1 MGRIRLV
8 TPAVATGAAANA
20 EGGFMFSENAND
32 IASQL
37 CLAHEFTKE
46 IQERRKGQRY
56 GRPIKMT
63 TDRQPI
69 SIHDDTHQ

>member
-1 MGRIRLV
+1 MGRIHLV
-8 TPAVATGAAANA
+8 TPAVAMGAAANA

-37 CLAHEFTKE
+37 CLTHGFTKE
-46 IQERRKGQRY
+46 MTEWRKAQRY
-56 GRPIKMT
+56 GRRIKMT